1 MKAYF
6 EQFGD
11 VEKVRLARNK
21 KVRSALPNLRPSSLR
36 AARTDSISPTPSPHR
51 PESRSTTGSS

>member
-1 MKAYF
+1 MPGTLYLGRIPHGFYEKQLKAYF

-21 KVRSALPNLRPSSLR
+21 KVRVNESPPSVR
-36 AARTDSISPTPSPHR
+36 REPCRTCYV
-51 PESRSTTGSS
+51 